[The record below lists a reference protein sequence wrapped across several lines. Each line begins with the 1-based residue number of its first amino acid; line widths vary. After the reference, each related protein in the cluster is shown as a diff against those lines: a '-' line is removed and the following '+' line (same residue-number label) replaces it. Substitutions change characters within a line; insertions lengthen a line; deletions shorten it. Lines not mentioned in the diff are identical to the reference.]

1 MIMEEVVTA
10 RLEKNDVA
18 LIDKFVTMGYFTN
31 RSDAIRSLLMKGVDA
46 FITSDLTLELID
58 KLEDEPILSE
68 DELTKY
74 GSIIF
79 DKPLADL
86 VSEGRER

>member
-1 MIMEEVVTA
+1 MEEVITA

-18 LIDKFVTMGYFTN
+18 LIDKFIAMGYFTN

-46 FITSDLTLELID
+46 FISSDLTLEIID
-58 KLEDEPILSE
+58 KLEDGPILSE
-68 DELTKY
+68 EELTKY